1 MLLHVGIAD
10 PNHRPPF
17 VLGDFLILNLVSRE
31 QFWMKRVTIANQVRT
46 KAGDQ
51 NAVGL
56 NRLFMFEVMIR
67 WMVAGKDGIEIQ
79 YEDRLGFEDRT
90 EILGKI
96 LDINFSPVQRHL

>member
-10 PNHRPPF
+10 PNLRPPF
-17 VLGDFLILNLVSRE
+17 VLGDFLILNLVSRK
-31 QFWMKRVTIANQVRT
+31 QFWMKRLTIANQVRT

-79 YEDRLGFEDRT
+79 YEDRLDFEEYT
-90 EILGKI
+90 ELLGKI
-96 LDINFSPVQRHL
+96 LDINFYPVQRHL

>member
-10 PNHRPPF
+10 SNHRPSS
-17 VLGDFLILNLVSRE
+17 VRGDFMILNLVSRK
-31 QFWMKRVTIANQVRT
+31 QFWMKRLTIANQVRT

-56 NRLFMFEVMIR
+56 NRLFMFQAMIR
-67 WMVAGKDGIEIQ
+67 RMVAGKDGIEIH
-79 YEDRLGFEDRT
+79 YEDQLGFEDRT